1 MDKKNSPPRTID
13 IVKKERQVPAAVK
26 EELKQFNRMKR
37 TIRQALSEG
46 PLTIPELADKLTIS
60 KAEATYYLMSL
71 RKYGLVT
78 AGEQDDMDEYYFYQL
93 KK

>member
-1 MDKKNSPPRTID
+1 MEKKDSPVRTID
-13 IVKKERQVPAAVK
+13 IAKKERQVPAAVK

-37 TIRQALSEG
+37 SIRQALADG
-46 PLTIPELADKLTIS
+46 PLTIPELADKLNIT
-60 KAEATYYLMSL
+60 KAEATFYLMSL
-71 RKYGLVT
+71 RKYGIVT

>member
-1 MDKKNSPPRTID
+1 MEKKSSPARTVD
-13 IVKKERQVPAAVK
+13 IVKKERQVPDAVK

-37 TIRQALSEG
+37 AIRQALSEG
-46 PLTIPELADKLTIS
+46 PLTIPELADKLSIN
-60 KAEATYYLMSL
+60 KAEATYYVMSL
-71 RKYGLVT
+71 RKYGIIT

>member
-1 MDKKNSPPRTID
+1 MEKKSSPVRTID

-37 TIRQALSEG
+37 AIRQALSEG
-46 PLTIPELADKLTIS
+46 PLTIPQLADKLSIGR
-60 KAEATYYLMSL
+60 AEATYYVLSL
-71 RKYGLVT
+71 RKYGIITV
-78 AGEQDDMDEYYFYQL
+78 GEQDDMDEYYFYQL